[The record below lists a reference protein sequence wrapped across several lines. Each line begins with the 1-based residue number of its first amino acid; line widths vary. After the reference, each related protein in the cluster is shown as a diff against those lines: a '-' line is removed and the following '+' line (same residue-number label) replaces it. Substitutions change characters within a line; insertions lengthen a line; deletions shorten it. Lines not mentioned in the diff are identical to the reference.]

1 MGTVRM
7 LVVVTLPATV
17 LCNPMR
23 KLRIEKLTLNICVG
37 ESGDRL
43 VRAGKVLNQLTD
55 QTGVNGKARL
65 TVRTFNIRRN
75 EQISVFT
82 TVRGEKA
89 REILE
94 NALKVKEYELEE
106 KNFSDTGCFGFG
118 IDEHIDLGIKYDP
131 TVGIF
136 GLDLYLQL
144 SRPGYRITK
153 RRRKVGRVGPKQK
166 VSRAE
171 AMKWFQ
177 DEFEGVLLKHKKEV
191 DK

>member
-1 MGTVRM
+1 
-7 LVVVTLPATV
+7 
-17 LCNPMR
+17 MR